1 MQTEAFASIL
11 HVNEAMGCKVFPWQT
26 TPEQLGSEMTA
37 GPSGPLE
44 GYTEQGAV
52 SHQQKIQQTA
62 QELQPPAPPLGTLHA
77 WLRWFLQALLVPT
90 P

>member
-37 GPSGPLE
+37 GPSGPPK

-52 SHQQKIQQTA
+52 SHQKKIQQTA
-62 QELQPPAPPLGTLHA
+62 QELQPPASPLGTLHA